1 MAAGTRHVMP
11 ISRLVAER
19 RMASP
24 SVATRMCERIGSVG
38 RVETAWLTV
47 ESPLARSC
55 CLHVNFTG
63 VASSA
68 GGRGVRWARAWRGG
82 AIGREWG
89 PYLLVYRADGL
100 DLSEGGNG
108 GGREN
113 SAPAPPPRARGSPHP
128 KAAVASLAG
137 PSP

>member
-24 SVATRMCERIGSVG
+24 SVATRMCERIGSVE

-82 AIGREWG
+82 AIGRKLQAD
-89 PYLLVYRADGL
+89 LLVYRAHGWDS
-100 DLSEGGNG
+100 SEGRMWVGWAT
-108 GGREN
+108 
-113 SAPAPPPRARGSPHP
+113 SAPAPPPCPRA
-128 KAAVASLAG
+128 A
-137 PSP
+137 